1 VWYTEGIYR
10 VQIYKNAWFTR
21 FAPKEKPSVQAI
33 LDAVDRAQH
42 GLIDANLGGGVIK
55 QRIARNGQGESGSY
69 RSVVLLRKS
78 GKAFFV
84 YGFSK
89 SAQHNIQDD
98 ELAQFKQSAKI
109 LFVLSDLSDDQ
120 ISQLIKN
127 REFEEVSRN
136 G

>member
-1 VWYTEGIYR
+1 M
-10 VQIYKNAWFTR
+10 QIYKNAWFTR
-21 FAPKEKPSVQAI
+21 FARKEKISVQAI
-33 LDAVDRAQH
+33 LDAVDREEH

-55 QRIARNGQGESGSY
+55 QRIARNGQGKSGSY
-69 RSVVLLRKS
+69 RSVVLFSKS
-78 GKAFFV
+78 DKAFFV

-98 ELAQFKQSAKI
+98 ELAQFKRAAKI
-109 LFVLSDLSDDQ
+109 LFTLSDDQ